1 MENDPRL
8 FKQPPYMSWSP
19 ELRSVI
25 KLQYQSGRL
34 IKDIAAMNRLR
45 PIDVGQFLRSEGVD
59 TYERNRIVATDPTPE
74 EIQERALLIRI
85 KNLLSGNV

>member
-8 FKQPPYMSWSP
+8 FKQPPHMSWSP